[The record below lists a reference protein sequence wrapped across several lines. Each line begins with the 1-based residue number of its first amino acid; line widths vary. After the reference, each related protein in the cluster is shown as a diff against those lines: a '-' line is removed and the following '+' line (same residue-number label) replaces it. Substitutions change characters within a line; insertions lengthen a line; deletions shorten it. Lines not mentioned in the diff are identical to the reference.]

1 MSKSSSFTNL
11 GVLKKERKAGSQA
24 NLKKQTHDPYIVD
37 SRLRIDI
44 KIQSY
49 QYHLKHQRFQNL
61 KIRIEDTIPVQS
73 CLEVF
78 HYKSRCTVSILILYN
93 PAKFPDHFTENK
105 QKNTPTPPFPA
116 TGTRN
121 LNSMGPK
128 ALWGAGIGSAPGAP
142 LSETAVGHGVVFL
155 FHNDEWLESVQR
167 DRSR

>member
-1 MSKSSSFTNL
+1 MLLFQAPKRASLQRLLSPRHMSKSSSFTNL

-24 NLKKQTHDPYIVD
+24 NLNKQTHDPYIVD

-49 QYHLKHQRFQNL
+49 QMITDRRYYTS
-61 KIRIEDTIPVQS
+61 TIMFRS
-73 CLEVF
+73 
-78 HYKSRCTVSILILYN
+78 VSWQIKVYCFNMN
-93 PAKFPDHFTENK
+93 PAKLPGHLTENEP
-105 QKNTPTPPFPA
+105 KNTPTPPFSA

-142 LSETAVGHGVVFL
+142 LSESGCWTWCGISS
-155 FHNDEWLESVQR
+155 NS
-167 DRSR
+167 